1 MKKLQFILLISAWI
15 SGFQT
20 IGAQDGYNVLRKGFE
35 TPPDYARPKIYYWW
49 LNGYVDT
56 NRIKEEIKA
65 MHEVGITGFDIFEIG
80 VNAADTVTPAGPAF
94 LSSESLHAIKI
105 ALDEAGKYGMEV
117 GLNMAS
123 SWNAGGSWVTP
134 EFASKAIYMSKIRID
149 DANRQQKI
157 KLPFPQVPQKDN
169 RGQETII
176 KFNRN
181 GKPEYYK
188 EIAVVALPSDEVV
201 ADTAKIIDIS
211 QFFDAR
217 SETLNWQPA
226 DGDWD
231 VYRFITSNSTEKL
244 MLPSPNSTGPVID
257 HFDADATRMHFDYVI
272 EKLKTIVPDFSHSS
286 LKNLYL
292 ASYEAKGMTW
302 TPRLP
307 AVFKDMH
314 RYDIYKFLPLL
325 FNKELYQ
332 PSLVERF
339 QADFQE
345 TLSELMINNFYRK
358 AKEISNSYG
367 LKINSESGGPG
378 YPLHNVPV
386 EPLKSLG
393 AVDIPRGEFWINHNR
408 LNKDGIDVLRMV
420 KEVSAA
426 SHIYRRKIVEQEAFT
441 TFQHWQE
448 APADMKPYGDR
459 AFCEGMNR
467 VVFHGFSHYP
477 DNAGLPGS
485 VYYAGT
491 HYNDKNIWFS
501 KTKPFNDY
509 LSRVSYILQETDFFA
524 DVLYYYGNRTPNF
537 TGHKNSRFAVGAGYD
552 YEVVN
557 TEIFTK
563 LTVEN
568 KKIKLPSGAAFEI
581 LYLEPEKEIH
591 PDVLMKIEELLR
603 QGARIIGEKPQRTT
617 FDYNPKKQQLIDK
630 LWDKSSKNGFVITD
644 VTPLNLLQRMN
655 IQPDISYPGFEFT
668 DLDYTHYQK
677 DGLDFYFVRNTRNKW
692 ITRKVNFRQ
701 QNKTPEIWNP
711 QTGEVILPEIYSL
724 DSVSVSVPVSLPPYG
739 AAFYVF
745 RKGGNP
751 SKYDQISPLNQSE
764 SQIFIY
770 KNKTYIFTDGVF
782 ELSKNNQKSFF
793 ENRVGVQPIEGAWE
807 LFFSGVSGAPEKA
820 IFPELISWTE
830 SENDK
835 IKYFSG
841 IATYKKTFQYD
852 IDSNFKKEGRKI
864 FLDLGK
870 LSKVGSVVL
879 NDIPLG
885 IAWTNPYWFD
895 VTDII
900 WPGDNTLVVEVA
912 NTWSNRLTGDA
923 ITGDKYVTTN
933 INGTNIPGLNKI
945 HVPWAQVPLIKSGL
959 LGPVSILIVNPV
971 E

>member
-1 MKKLQFILLISAWI
+1 MKKLQLILLITAWI
-15 SGFQT
+15 FGIQT
-20 IGAQDGYNVLRKGFE
+20 IGAQDAYDVLKKGFE
-35 TPPDYARPKIYYWW
+35 TPPDCARPKIYYWW

-56 NRIKEEIKA
+56 GRIKEEIKA
-65 MHEVGITGFDIFEIG
+65 MRDVGITGFDIFEIG
-80 VNAADTVTPAGPAF
+80 VNATDTVTPAGPAF
-94 LSSESLHAIKI
+94 LSPESLHAIKI

-181 GKPEYYK
+181 GKPVYYR
-188 EIAVVALPSDEVV
+188 EIAVVALPSNKVI
-201 ADTAKIIDIS
+201 ADTAKIIDVTR
-211 QFFDAR
+211 FFDPQD
-217 SETLNWQPA
+217 ETLNWQVPE
-226 DGDWD
+226 GDWD

-244 MLPSPNSTGPVID
+244 MLPSPNSTGPIID

-272 EKLKTIVPDFSHSS
+272 EKLKTVVPDFRESS
-286 LKNLYL
+286 LKSLYL

-302 TPRLP
+302 TPGLP

-325 FNKELYQ
+325 FNKDLYQ
-332 PSLVERF
+332 HSLAERF
-339 QADFQE
+339 QADFQK

-358 AKEISNSYG
+358 AKEIANSYG
-367 LKINSESGGPG
+367 LKVNSESGGPG

-448 APADMKPYGDR
+448 APSDMKPYGDR
-459 AFCEGMNR
+459 AFCEGMNK
-467 VVFHGFSHYP
+467 VVFHGFTHYP
-477 DNAGLPGS
+477 GNIKEPGS

-501 KTKPFNDY
+501 KTEPFNDY

-524 DVLYYYGNRTPNF
+524 DVLYYYGDRTPNF

-568 KKIKLPSGAAFEI
+568 KKVKLPSGAVFEL
-581 LYLEPEKEIH
+581 LYLDPEKEMH
-591 PDVLMKIEELLR
+591 PEVLKKIEDLLR
-603 QGARIIGEKPQRTT
+603 QGARIIGEKPLRTSVEHDNGT
-617 FDYNPKKQQLIDK
+617 QQLIDK
-630 LWDKSSKNGFVITD
+630 LWDKTNKSGFVMTD
-644 VTPLNLLQRMN
+644 VTPLVLLQKMN
-655 IQPDISYPGFEFT
+655 VQPDISYPGFEFN

-677 DGLDFYFVRNTRNKW
+677 DGLDFYFVRNTRDKW
-692 ITRKVNFRQ
+692 VTKNVNFRQ
-701 QNKTPEIWNP
+701 QNKIPEIWDP
-711 QTGEVILPEIYSL
+711 KTGEIVSPDIYSL
-724 DSVSVSVPVSLPPYG
+724 NSASVGIPVSLPPYG
-739 AAFYVF
+739 ATFYVF
-745 RKGGNP
+745 GKGENRA
-751 SKYDQISPLNQSE
+751 KYDRVTCLNQPCA
-764 SQIFIY
+764 QLL
-770 KNKTYIFTDGVF
+770 TYRNRTYMLTDGVF
-782 ELSKNNQKSFF
+782 ELSKGNQKYAF
-793 ENRVGVQPIEGAWE
+793 ENQVATQAVDGAWE
-807 LFFSGVSGAPEKA
+807 LFFPGVFDTPGKVILPG
-820 IFPELISWTE
+820 LTSWTE
-830 SENDK
+830 SENEK
-835 IKYFSG
+835 IKYYSG
-841 IATYKKTFQYD
+841 TATYKKTFQYD
-852 IDSNFKKEGRKI
+852 INSVFKKEGQKI
-864 FLDLGK
+864 FLDLGE

-879 NDIPLG
+879 NDVPLG
-885 IAWTNPYWFD
+885 IAWTKPHWFD
-895 VTDII
+895 VTGII
-900 WPGDNTLVVEVA
+900 RPGDNTLVVEVA

-923 ITGDKYVTTN
+923 ITGEKYATTN
-933 INGTNIPGLNKI
+933 INGTNIAGLNKV
-945 HVPWAQVPLIKSGL
+945 HVPWAQVPLIESGL
-959 LGPVSILIVNPV
+959 LGPVTLKTVNPV